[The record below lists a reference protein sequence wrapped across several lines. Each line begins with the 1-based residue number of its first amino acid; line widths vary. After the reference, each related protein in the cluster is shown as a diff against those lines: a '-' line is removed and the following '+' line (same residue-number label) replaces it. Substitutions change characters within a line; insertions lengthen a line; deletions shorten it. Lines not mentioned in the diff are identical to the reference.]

1 MTAKNKI
8 YYTVFIGLLVT
19 SIAVHTIQYRNI
31 ESLHSDLTLCRE
43 NEGREIAKNFD
54 LQQALPTL
62 FKNDHHKIDE
72 TIKVKSEQGDSITL
86 SSLSKRGTV
95 IYRFFS
101 TSCFSCIMEMAT
113 LANKIDSLYPGK
125 SIVFISDIKEDEQMK
140 KMKDILNIHQQVYR
154 TESLGL
160 PIEQAKIP
168 YLFILTTDNEVRLPY
183 TPQLQTPELTHL
195 YFSTINF

>member
-1 MTAKNKI
+1 
-8 YYTVFIGLLVT
+8 
-19 SIAVHTIQYRNI
+19 
-31 ESLHSDLTLCRE
+31 
-43 NEGREIAKNFD
+43 
-54 LQQALPTL
+54 
-62 FKNDHHKIDE
+62 
-72 TIKVKSEQGDSITL
+72 
-86 SSLSKRGTV
+86 
-95 IYRFFS
+95 
-101 TSCFSCIMEMAT
+101 MEMAT

-125 SIVFISDIKEDEQMK
+125 SIVISFIFISDIKEDEQMK

-168 YLFILTTDNEVRLPY
+168 YLSILTTDNEVRLPY